1 MKLDHFRF
9 PAIRINYSYAGKFI
23 GTCLPASSFPAFR
36 SVAGSRG
43 LCGITVVLSRKRL
56 KDASGIGEVEGR
68 KPCFLPPAMY
78 EKKLP
83 FDIDCGIRIAMEVI
97 GGKWKSCIIFEL
109 AEGPKR
115 PSELH
120 RLFPEAN
127 SRVIDQQLKELETCG
142 IIEKKIYARLPP
154 HSEYSITPA
163 GKTLIPVVRQ
173 LEQWG
178 NEFRPAMKK
187 ILGME
192 DGR

>member
-1 MKLDHFRF
+1 
-9 PAIRINYSYAGKFI
+9 
-23 GTCLPASSFPAFR
+23 
-36 SVAGSRG
+36 
-43 LCGITVVLSRKRL
+43 
-56 KDASGIGEVEGR
+56 
-68 KPCFLPPAMY
+68 MY

-115 PSELH
+115 PSEFH

-187 ILGME
+187 FSAWRT
-192 DGR
+192 DGSPLPAAFRRNRFFRAVSCCRDSPYSVAVEWERLPPGRQKRISP